1 MSCISL
7 LQIYNKIRGTAIVA
21 NFLNLGGIQIA
32 NTLLLVLLIPIITR
46 HVGLEKFGLIMFSSR
61 FAQLAGTIV
70 NYGTNQSS
78 VRDIATHA
86 KSGNQLSRVFYNTL
100 TIRFIV
106 FAPVILLVAGLKL
119 FQLTYYYYLLMAVPM
134 IAAEVI
140 NPLFFF
146 IGVQKIKIYNVI
158 NLFSN
163 AVVLIVIYFI
173 VNQHQRAEWVNFALG
188 SLSILMYTG
197 LWIYIQYQYKL
208 SYRLSEKNDL
218 QLIGKENFYLTINN
232 ISVHLQQSIIIFAL
246 TEWGNTMLL
255 GAYTLCDRI
264 IGQCRNLLITISNAV
279 YPKAVAVYNQSK
291 IQWQG
296 YRHKMKYAIAAIFF
310 CGSVSIF
317 FLADF
322 LVFILSKE
330 HNGIAATLLKIM
342 AVVPTLSA
350 LNVLNVLDQLLKN
363 NNRAIFGIALILL
376 ILSFVITYSL
386 LQLNHVVL
394 TGAFTVVIETC
405 ALLMYEFIVNKT
417 DLRNV

>member
-1 MSCISL
+1 MNKL
-7 LQIYNKIRGTAIVA
+7 TADIYHKLRSTAIVA
-21 NFLNLGGIQIA
+21 NFLNLGGIQIS

-70 NYGTNQSS
+70 NYGTNQSG
-78 VRDIATHA
+78 VRDVAAHS
-86 KSGNQLSRVFYNTL
+86 KSNDQLSRVFYNTL

-106 FAPVILLVAGLKL
+106 FVLVILLIAGLKL
-119 FQLTYYYYLLMAVPM
+119 FHLTYYNYLLLSVPM

-146 IGVQKIKIYNVI
+146 IGMQKIKIFNVI

-163 AVVLIVIYFI
+163 AISLMVVYIIVKQQ
-173 VNQHQRAEWVNFALG
+173 QHAGWVNFALG
-188 SLSILMYTG
+188 ALSVLMYLG
-197 LWIYIQYQYKL
+197 LWLYIRYKFYL
-208 SYRLSEKNDL
+208 SFYFSKKDDL
-218 QLIGKENFYLTINN
+218 QLIGKQNFYLTVNN

-246 TEWGNTMLL
+246 TEWGSTMLL

-279 YPKAVAVYNQSK
+279 YPKAVSVYHHS
-291 IQWQG
+291 IAQWQA
-296 YRHKMKYAIAAIFF
+296 YRRKMKYAIAAIFF
-310 CGSVSIF
+310 CGSALLF

-322 LVFILSKE
+322 IVFILSKE
-330 HNGIAATLLKIM
+330 HNQTAATLLKIM
-342 AVVPTLSA
+342 AVVPTISA

-363 NNRAIFGIALILL
+363 NNKAIFSIALLL
-376 ILSFVITYSL
+376 LFLSFIITYSL
-386 LQLNHVVL
+386 LRLNHIVL

-405 ALLMYEFIVNKT
+405 ALLMYEYVVNKT
-417 DLRNV
+417 DLKNA